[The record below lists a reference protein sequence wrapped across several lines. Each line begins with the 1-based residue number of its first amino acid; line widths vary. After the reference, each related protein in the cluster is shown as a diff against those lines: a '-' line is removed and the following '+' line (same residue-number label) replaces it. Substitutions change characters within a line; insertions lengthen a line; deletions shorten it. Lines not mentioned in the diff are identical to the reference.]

1 MRLLLLPLVLL
12 ALSTGPIQAPM
23 PVSTAAASTS
33 ADIDAV
39 ADELHQQAV
48 GALERLRQAGERRM
62 AMAAPAAL

>member
-12 ALSTGPIQAPM
+12 ALSAGPIQAPT
-23 PVSTAAASTS
+23 PTAAATLP

-48 GALERLRQAGERRM
+48 GALERLRQAGEQRM
-62 AMAAPAAL
+62 AMAARAAL